1 MLLRVSEGYFERIWG
16 GRELAYVYGK
26 PLPDGVPIGEA
37 WVVSDHSS
45 FESEIL
51 EGAGAGGTLHQL
63 LESEPRRLLGRRA
76 QPTPDGRF
84 PLLLKLL
91 DARDV
96 LSVQVHPND
105 RLARELGEPDVGK
118 TEMWHVL
125 AAEPDAELIVGLDP
139 TVTPDGFEQ
148 AINAG
153 TVQKLMRSFPA
164 PPGTSAF
171 LAAGTVHAIG
181 AGLLLAEIQQN
192 SNITYRIYDW
202 ERTGNDG
209 KPRELH
215 IDKAR
220 QVINFGSH
228 HGGAA
233 RPLAY
238 DTYGAARQVLAAC
251 DYFAGE
257 RVTIEGGTV
266 RDTRGD
272 SFHILLGVEGALTAK
287 AGDATAAFAPGQA
300 VVVLGEAER
309 HEVTGTG
316 VYLEYYVPD
325 LQQDIVAPLRAAGH
339 ADADIVLLG
348 GTPELSELSAY
359 V

>member
-16 GRELAYVYGK
+16 GRELEAVYDK
-26 PLPDGVPIGEA
+26 PLPEGQSIGEA

-45 FESEIL
+45 FESEVL
-51 EGAGAGGTLHQL
+51 EGPGAGGTLHQL
-63 LESEPRRLLGRRA
+63 LEAEPRRLLGRRA

-139 TVTPDGFEQ
+139 SVTPEGFEQ
-148 AINAG
+148 AIHAG
-153 TVQKLMRSFPA
+153 TVQQLMRSFPA

-202 ERTGNDG
+202 ERTGTDG
-209 KPRELH
+209 KPRALH
-215 IDKAR
+215 IDKAKR
-220 QVINFGSH
+220 VINFGSH

-233 RPLAY
+233 QSLSY
-238 DTYGAARQVLAAC
+238 ETQGATRQVLAAC
-251 DYFAGE
+251 NYFAGE
-257 RVTIEGGTV
+257 RVAVSGDTT
-266 RDTRGD
+266 RHTRGD

-287 AGDATAAFAPGQA
+287 AGDTTAVFGPGQA
-300 VVVLGEAER
+300 VLVMGEAER
-309 HEVTGTG
+309 HDVAGTG

-339 ADADIVLLG
+339 TDADIVQLG
-348 GTPELSELSAY
+348 GTPELSDLAAA